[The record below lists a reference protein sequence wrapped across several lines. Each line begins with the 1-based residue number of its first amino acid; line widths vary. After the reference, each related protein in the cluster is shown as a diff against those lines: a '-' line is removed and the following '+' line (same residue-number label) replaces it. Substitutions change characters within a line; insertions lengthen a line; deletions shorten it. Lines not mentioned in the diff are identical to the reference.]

1 VVLLPFVLR
10 CLELQEPTILNEVLE
25 KVPFLHNKFEYR
37 QMKDQ
42 ILPRMLQLLLGTSGA
57 KIKVQVL
64 MGINRIF
71 EIFDKTTITDVILV
85 AFEKLSKMDRTPPI
99 CMCLL
104 GCYDAMSKQLGPKM
118 TAEKVLP
125 LVVPMLAEESLSNE
139 QWETQVT
146 VCKKLM
152 QRVEL
157 ARRKEYEIRK
167 ENQTEVG
174 EVLRTKDEVKNK
186 APSNI
191 ESQPLDFDSLLF
203 QGTNRTSHQAVQ
215 EIKPAAAP
223 FVQPRPPAAP
233 PPTKD
238 LFESNFSSLLD
249 APTATGNGFDPFSG
263 NVAPVMAAT
272 TTPAHFDPFSAAP
285 STVVPSPVATSAPAW
300 NTQVSTPLNF
310 PQAASDF
317 NPLLA
322 PAPQLTSNVT
332 GFSPGNAYQTSSG
345 SSAMPNFTDPAARSR
360 NMAYD
365 PFAEIESRQ
374 QVGSGPATAS
384 QQRSASGMSGFGG
397 SFSFGP

>member
-1 VVLLPFVLR
+1 
-10 CLELQEPTILNEVLE
+10 
-25 KVPFLHNKFEYR
+25 
-37 QMKDQ
+37 
-42 ILPRMLQLLLGTSGA
+42 
-57 KIKVQVL
+57 
-64 MGINRIF
+64 
-71 EIFDKTTITDVILV
+71 
-85 AFEKLSKMDRTPPI
+85 LSKMDRTPPI

-125 LVVPMLAEESLSNE
+125 LVAPMLAEESLSNE
-139 QWETQVT
+139 QWETQMN
-146 VCKKLM
+146 VCKKLL

-186 APSNI
+186 PPSNV

-203 QGTNRTSHQAVQ
+203 QGTSRASHQAVQ
-215 EIKPAAAP
+215 EIKPAASAL
-223 FVQPRPPAAP
+223 VQPRPPTAP

-238 LFESNFSSLLD
+238 LWEGNFSSLLD
-249 APTATGNGFDPFSG
+249 APTATPTGTGSGFDPFSG
-263 NVAPVMAAT
+263 DLAPMIAAT

-285 STVVPSPVATSAPAW
+285 SAVVPSTVATSAPAW
-300 NTQVSTPLNF
+300 KAQVSTPLNF

-317 NPLLA
+317 NTLLN
-322 PAPQLTSNVT
+322 PTPHLTSSVT
-332 GFSPGNAYQTSSG
+332 GFGPGNACQTSSG
-345 SSAMPNFTDPAARSR
+345 ASAMTNFTDPAARSR

-374 QVGSGPATAS
+374 QVGSGPGTGS
-384 QQRSASGMSGFGG
+384 QQRSANGMSGFGG
-397 SFSFGP
+397 SFSFVP